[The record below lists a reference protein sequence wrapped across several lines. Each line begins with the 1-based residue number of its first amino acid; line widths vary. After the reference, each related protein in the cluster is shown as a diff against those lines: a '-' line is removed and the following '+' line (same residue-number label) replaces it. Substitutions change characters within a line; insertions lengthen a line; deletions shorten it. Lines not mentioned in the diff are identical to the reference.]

1 MTSDQKKTIIKI
13 IIFYILTLLLSACL
27 VTGSLFLGASRRV
40 LFNLAMW
47 GPGLSALIVSIYYY
61 RSLTSLGWG
70 WGKTRYQ
77 LLSLAIPV
85 IYCLA
90 TYNFIWFA
98 GLGGFKPI
106 DSLSISTIFLGI
118 LTWII
123 PALGEEI
130 GWRGFL
136 VPELSKV
143 TTFFWV
149 GVISGVMWGIWHLY
163 PILFENYNQGG
174 PFWFSIFI
182 FFAVM
187 IPTSIIMAWLRLK
200 SGSLWTAVLFHSAH
214 NYFVQSFFD
223 KMTVDTGIT
232 HLLRGEFGI
241 VTAISMSI
249 LALIFWTNR
258 DKLALPARHDSNQTQ
273 YH

>member
-1 MTSDQKKTIIKI
+1 MNENKLAKNKTITKI
-13 IIFYILTLLLSACL
+13 VVFYILTLLLSAGL
-27 VTGSLFLGASRRV
+27 VTGPLLLGASRRV
-40 LFNLAMW
+40 LFNMAMW
-47 GPGLSALIVSIYYY
+47 GPGLSALIVSLYYY
-61 RSLTSLGWG
+61 RSFRALGWG

-77 LLSLAIPV
+77 LLSLAAPV
-85 IYCLA
+85 VYCLGA
-90 TYNFIWFA
+90 YNFIWFA

-106 DSLSISTIFLGI
+106 PSLSISTIFLGV
-118 LTWII
+118 LAWII

-143 TTFFWV
+143 TTFFRV
-149 GVISGVMWGIWHLY
+149 GVISGVLWGIWHLW

-174 PFWFSIFI
+174 PLWFTLFVFI
-182 FFAVM
+182 VVI
-187 IPTSIIMAWLRLK
+187 IPESIIMAWLRLK
-200 SGSLWTAVLFHSAH
+200 SGSLWTGVLFHSAH

-249 LALIFWTNR
+249 LAVICWANR
-258 DKLALPARHDSNQTQ
+258 DKLTKPETATK
-273 YH
+273 